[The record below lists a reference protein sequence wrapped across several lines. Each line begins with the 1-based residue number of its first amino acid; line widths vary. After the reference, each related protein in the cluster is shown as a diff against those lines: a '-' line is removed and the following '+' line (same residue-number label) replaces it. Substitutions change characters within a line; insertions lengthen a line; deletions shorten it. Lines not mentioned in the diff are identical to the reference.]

1 MRFVEKR
8 VYAGAPNERAT
19 VDTTEQN
26 GGAVTVTLD
35 GAVVSEDVQFPLS
48 PAAGGERRIEI
59 SLVGAKGAFC
69 VVGVSPVDGATDPDL
84 LLCTDSNPAPVH
96 AYRFLTPPAAAMAAL
111 ARAGDAP
118 TPAAPSPRKS
128 TARPPRKPT
137 AKRTVKPKRGRR

>member
-1 MRFVEKR
+1 MHFVEKR
-8 VYAGAPNERAT
+8 VYAGSPNELAT

-35 GAVVSEDVQFPLS
+35 GAVVSEDVQFPLGS
-48 PAAGGERRIEI
+48 AAGGERRVEI

-96 AYRFLTPPAAAMAAL
+96 VYRFLTPPAAAMSAFV
-111 ARAGDAP
+111 RAGGAP
-118 TPAAPSPRKS
+118 TPATPSPRKS
-128 TARPPRKPT
+128 TA
-137 AKRTVKPKRGRR
+137 KRAAKPKRGRR

>member
-48 PAAGGERRIEI
+48 SAAGGERRIEI

-84 LLCTDSNPAPVH
+84 LLCTASNPAPVH
-96 AYRFLTPPAAAMAAL
+96 VYRFLTPPAAAMAAF
-111 ARAGDAP
+111 ARAGDGP
-118 TPAAPSPRKS
+118 TPTAPSPRKS
-128 TARPPRKPT
+128 TAKPPRKPT
-137 AKRTVKPKRGRR
+137 AKRTVKPKRGRP